1 MNSKWIKNLNIRS
14 ETIKL
19 LEENIRT
26 LFEGNGNLLQYP
38 CLEKSHGQRS
48 LVNCSPWGR
57 KESGTT
63 ERVTLTYLLDI
74 NQSKMFFDPPPRVMK
89 IKINKWDLVKSF
101 CRTKETTNKT

>member
-1 MNSKWIKNLNIRS
+1 M
-14 ETIKL
+14 
-19 LEENIRT
+19 
-26 LFEGNGNLLQYP
+26 
-38 CLEKSHGQRS
+38 
-48 LVNCSPWGR
+48 NCSPWGR